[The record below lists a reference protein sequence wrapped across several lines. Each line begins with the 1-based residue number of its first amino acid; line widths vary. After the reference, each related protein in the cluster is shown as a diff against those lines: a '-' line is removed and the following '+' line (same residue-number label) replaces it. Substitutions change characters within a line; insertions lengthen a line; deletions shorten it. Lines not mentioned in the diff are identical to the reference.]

1 MDEIA
6 ATKLAAFS
14 FPKADFRPK
23 DITLSKNFQS
33 NIKTLTRQQN
43 TQLQYPNKQRE
54 LRRRLCKFWGKH
66 SWKVV
71 RKLSYSTIRDFI
83 SFYQNTK
90 TSKTQNSQ
98 QTSKFGLG
106 NNCLSW

>member
-54 LRRRLCKFWGKH
+54 LRRRLCKFWGNIHGKWFEN
-66 SWKVV
+66 SLIQPYV
-71 RKLSYSTIRDFI
+71 T
-83 SFYQNTK
+83 SFHFA
-90 TSKTQNSQ
+90 KTQKHPKHKTANKHPS
-98 QTSKFGLG
+98 LD
-106 NNCLSW
+106 